1 MRINDTEFNCTL
13 DDILD
18 RLEAFQ
24 DRKDSGDNIMVHC
37 PYHNDRRPSA
47 GIRKSDG
54 LFHCFGCQETHSL
67 PEVISHL
74 FNADDIG
81 AYGWK
86 WLLKNFLTISVEERN
101 DIPLD
106 LERNTLY
113 NVSESKEYVSEEE
126 LDSYRYT
133 HPYMYQ
139 RGLTDEVIELFDIGY
154 DSSDNCI
161 TFPVRDVSGNTL
173 FVARRSVK
181 TKYFNYPKDAVKPLY
196 GLYELS
202 LCWRL
207 RGNLVHDLN
216 LSYPIQEVII
226 CESMLDALSFWT
238 VGKYAVALN
247 GLGNELQFR
256 QLRELSCREL
266 ILCTDMDEAGM
277 KARQRIR
284 DNVKNKIISEYILPK
299 GRKDAN
305 ECTKDEL
312 KALQPIL

>member
-13 DDILD
+13 DDVLD

-54 LFHCFGCQETHSL
+54 LFHCFGCQEIHSL

-74 FNADDIG
+74 FNADDMG

-113 NVSESKEYVSEEE
+113 NVSESKAYVSEEE

-133 HPYMYQ
+133 HPYWAK
-139 RGLTDEVIELFDIGY
+139 RGIVDENIIELFDLGY
-154 DSSDNCI
+154 SKTEQMITMPNYDKDGNC
-161 TFPVRDVSGNTL
+161 V
-173 FVARRSVK
+173 FVAKRSVK
-181 TKYFNYPKDAVKPLY
+181 TKFFSYPKNTEKIVYGIYQLY
-196 GLYELS
+196 QLD
-202 LCWRL
+202 
-207 RGNLVHDLN
+207 NF
-216 LSYPIQEVII
+216 PKEVFIT
-226 CESMLDALSFWT
+226 ESMIDCIYLWQFN
-238 VGKYAVALN
+238 KYACALN
-247 GLGNELQFR
+247 GLGTAKQFED
-256 QLRELSCREL
+256 LRKMPCREF
-266 ILCTDMDEAGM
+266 ILATDNDAAGM
-277 KARQRIR
+277 KARQILH
-284 DNVKNKIISEYILPK
+284 KELYNKLISEVMLPK
-299 GRKDAN
+299 CRKDIN

-312 KALQPIL
+312 KALQPVL